1 MQMSYKALLTRQTS
15 SAKTIALFA
24 ASSAEITQWAGV
36 PQKRRIGQGEETA
49 GFQREENAGR
59 IRSLQEFYSNPENM
73 IQNPLLCALRDELG
87 VQVTFHPD
95 AQDDDSPVQFGTLTI
110 SFQDYS
116 STPLVEMFGA
126 VRKRLE
132 RRVADLATRTP
143 DALFVTDLKH
153 RAYDDG
159 HAISVDGEGATNA
172 DDDSEALEDLADAA
186 SNGNGDT
193 ASAVLFDESHIADFW
208 HEVAARHE
216 VLKEIDTEATINEF
230 LGFSREALLS
240 YLQPVVL
247 VDGQHRLRGAVRS
260 AEEALDDPGVQSEIE
275 TLVENGASPDT
286 IQAQMLL
293 RHSRQLPIS
302 LLLNG
307 DPAEQVFQFIVVNQK
322 ATPVGRA
329 LLGTIV
335 STTLSNDEMARV
347 AERLKSAGIAL
358 EESQAVTYMV
368 RHPDSP
374 FHNLVERGLTGDAKD
389 LLQWN
394 VLASLIGIFRDLSG
408 GKLYGYRNDYADLWR
423 QRGLGESKLT
433 SDHVGHGYDTPFSYW
448 RSFDGPWRAVFVQFW
463 RQIRDRFGNTLDPD
477 KPNYW
482 GRPRESNLFNKISL
496 TILAADFFKFMVDTR
511 AKMDSP
517 EDVASL
523 VDDWLEHVNLGYFDK
538 DWDLSGVKKDSTGIR
553 NQWAEMWSEY
563 RCAGGQLPDK
573 RNFRKPK
580 QA

>member
-1 MQMSYKALLTRQTS
+1 MKMSYKALLTRQTTS
-15 SAKTIALFA
+15 NKTIALFS

-36 PQKRRIGQGEETA
+36 PQKRRLGQGEETA
-49 GFQREENAGR
+49 GFQREENPGR

-73 IQNPLLCALRDELG
+73 IQNPLLCALRDDLG
-87 VQVTFHPD
+87 TQVSFQPEI
-95 AQDDDSPVQFGTLTI
+95 QDDTDATQFGTLTI
-110 SFQDYS
+110 AFDDYS
-116 STPLVEMFGA
+116 ATPLVDMFGA
-126 VRKRLE
+126 VRSRLE
-132 RRVADLATRTP
+132 ARVAELAGRTP
-143 DALFVTDLKH
+143 DPSFVAALKH

-159 HAISVDGEGATNA
+159 HLISAEAVGEPSVDDSAEELDDAA
-172 DDDSEALEDLADAA
+172 DSASTAGADA
-186 SNGNGDT
+186 
-193 ASAVLFDESHIADFW
+193 ASAVLFDESHIVDFW

-216 VLKEIDTEATINEF
+216 ILKTIDRDVQLNEF

-260 AEEALDDPGVQSEIE
+260 AEEAIDMPAVQFEIEALLEGAADPEAVQS
-275 TLVENGASPDT
+275 
-286 IQAQMLL
+286 QMLL
-293 RHSRQLPIS
+293 RHSRNLPIS

-374 FHNLVERGLTGDAKD
+374 FHNLVERGLAGDAKD

-394 VLASLIGIFRDLSG
+394 VLASLISIFRELTG

-423 QRGLGESKLT
+423 QRRLSESKLVL
-433 SDHVGHGYDTPFSYW
+433 DHVAHGFETPFAYW
-448 RSFDGPWRAVFVQFW
+448 RSFDGPWRAIFVQFW
-463 RQIRDRFGNTLDPD
+463 SQVRDKFGNTLDPD

-482 GRPRESNLFNKISL
+482 GRPRESNLFNKVSL

-511 AKMDSP
+511 ANLDSP
-517 EDVASL
+517 SDITSL
-523 VDDWLEHVNLGYFDK
+523 VNNWLEHVNLGYFDK

-563 RCAGGQLPDK
+563 RCAGGPLPDK